1 MNKQDNSSFITI
13 ICICQLITNKNIVS
27 VTILLIAENQI
38 SQIINKNSR
47 DVTNGGWILQNFLFK
62 QIQCGSVHDHCCENN
77 VFTLQFSWI
86 IKAFYGTNHAG

>member
-1 MNKQDNSSFITI
+1 MNKQDNSSQLFV
-13 ICICQLITNKNIVS
+13 CQLITNKNIVS

-62 QIQCGSVHDHCCENN
+62 QIQCGSVHDHCCEN